1 MANKV
6 FVDLGFNF
14 NGSGVTSAVGGIGKI
29 TGSIKGMDSALGS
42 VTKTLKSL
50 KNAASLM
57 LAVQGTKSIFGGIS
71 SIGKT
76 IKDGLK
82 REFDFV
88 ADFASA
94 GDKIAKTSRLVGLS
108 VKDYQA
114 FSSAA
119 KHSGMS
125 VEEMDSALKKFNVEL
140 GKAKSGDKNALKMFD
155 AILGGKKLSGFK
167 DSTEILKE
175 IANGYT
181 KLASAEQKAFVTQS
195 LFGRGGAQMSE
206 LLSGG
211 GKGIEKAIADFEN
224 TGGGF
229 TEEGTKNA
237 EKFNDTLQEMS
248 ETINSLKIS
257 VAEDLFPTFSEMFKS
272 VGAYVKE
279 HRGELIPLIKE
290 VFAGVAKF
298 AVNLL
303 PKIPVVLD
311 RVLNIVNMLGPKMVV
326 VGVAFMHVLPAI
338 TSIVVG
344 LASIAPLVFKIIGG
358 VKLLAGLFWPV
369 VTAVKLTAAVLGGS
383 VLATIG
389 LVVAAV
395 VSWGIAIKSVID
407 NWNLVPDALSLIW
420 SKIKEVAGTCIDFF
434 LSFWKTV
441 GGYFYSRFVEPVK
454 NFLGALPSMLSGVWD
469 NFKSGI
475 ANIGTFIYD
484 AIYGNITKAFSAAK
498 SILSKIPGLGKLFG
512 GSETPLSIAQS
523 ASVGGAGE
531 TNTPS
536 AAAAQMISESRVTT
550 TNRFAVDFKNMP
562 RGVTVTPPENGGDFD
577 WSRGY
582 VLGGV

>member
-211 GKGIEKAIADFEN
+211 GKGIE
-224 TGGGF
+224 
-229 TEEGTKNA
+229 
-237 EKFNDTLQEMS
+237 S
-248 ETINSLKIS
+248 
-257 VAEDLFPTFSEMFKS
+257 
-272 VGAYVKE
+272 
-279 HRGELIPLIKE
+279 
-290 VFAGVAKF
+290 
-298 AVNLL
+298 
-303 PKIPVVLD
+303 
-311 RVLNIVNMLGPKMVV
+311 
-326 VGVAFMHVLPAI
+326 
-338 TSIVVG
+338 
-344 LASIAPLVFKIIGG
+344 
-358 VKLLAGLFWPV
+358 
-369 VTAVKLTAAVLGGS
+369 
-383 VLATIG
+383 
-389 LVVAAV
+389 
-395 VSWGIAIKSVID
+395 
-407 NWNLVPDALSLIW
+407 
-420 SKIKEVAGTCIDFF
+420 
-434 LSFWKTV
+434 
-441 GGYFYSRFVEPVK
+441 
-454 NFLGALPSMLSGVWD
+454 
-469 NFKSGI
+469 
-475 ANIGTFIYD
+475 
-484 AIYGNITKAFSAAK
+484 
-498 SILSKIPGLGKLFG
+498 
-512 GSETPLSIAQS
+512 
-523 ASVGGAGE
+523 
-531 TNTPS
+531 
-536 AAAAQMISESRVTT
+536 
-550 TNRFAVDFKNMP
+550 
-562 RGVTVTPPENGGDFD
+562 
-577 WSRGY
+577 
-582 VLGGV
+582 